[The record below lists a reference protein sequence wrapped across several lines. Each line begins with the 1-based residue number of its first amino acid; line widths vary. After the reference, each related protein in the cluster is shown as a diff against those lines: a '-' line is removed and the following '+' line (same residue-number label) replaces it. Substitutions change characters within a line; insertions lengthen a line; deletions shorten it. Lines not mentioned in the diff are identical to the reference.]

1 MAVKAG
7 EVIKELMNLGV
18 MANINQMLDQD
29 TATLVVE
36 ELGHR
41 VVLKSAEEVEERL
54 EETLANQEGTPEP
67 RAPVVTVM
75 GHVDHGK
82 TSLLDY
88 IRESRVALSLI
99 HISEPTRP
107 Y

>member
-7 EVIKELMNLGV
+7 AVIKELMSLGV

-54 EETLANQEGTPEP
+54 KR
-67 RAPVVTVM
+67 RAPVKR
-75 GHVDHGK
+75 GLP
-82 TSLLDY
+82 SLEL
-88 IRESRVALSLI
+88 RWS
-99 HISEPTRP
+99 P
-107 Y
+107 

>member
-1 MAVKAG
+1 MGDLAQQMAIKAG

-36 ELGHR
+36 EIGHR

-54 EETLANQEGTPEP
+54 EETLANQGGTPDP
-67 RAPVVTVM
+67 
-75 GHVDHGK
+75 GH
-82 TSLLDY
+82 L
-88 IRESRVALSLI
+88 
-99 HISEPTRP
+99 
-107 Y
+107 